1 MNEFIKNLC
10 RRLNIQFRKIDP
22 RRSENIVL
30 GINYDCL
37 KEQKKILISYMD
49 YGRTAYSIRHTI
61 SHTNLQEMFQ
71 LIKVLIDMDFA
82 LMFVGAIMKMQQQK
96 FRQIIMIIFWVLEIC
111 FDWRKR
117 EIRKLIRLSI

>member
-1 MNEFIKNLC
+1 
-10 RRLNIQFRKIDP
+10 
-22 RRSENIVL
+22 
-30 GINYDCL
+30 
-37 KEQKKILISYMD
+37 MD